1 MARPPAWETEGTR
14 RCSVT
19 RLNAVLRR
27 RRRLA
32 VALVA
37 ALALTPAAAQARP
50 AKWSVPAAPA
60 KWSPPSGSNEA
71 PGLAHIERSSWT

>member
-1 MARPPAWETEGTR
+1 
-14 RCSVT
+14 VT

-27 RRRLA
+27 RRRLT

-50 AKWSVPAAPA
+50 AKWSAPAAPA
-60 KWSPPSGSNEA
+60 KWSAPSGSGDGA
-71 PGLAHIERSSWT
+71 PAMLTDRSSWT

>member
-1 MARPPAWETEGTR
+1 
-14 RCSVT
+14 VT

-27 RRRLA
+27 RSRLT

-50 AKWSVPAAPA
+50 AKWSVPATPA
-60 KWSPPSGSNEA
+60 KWSAPSGSGEGGPTMHTN
-71 PGLAHIERSSWT
+71 RSSWT

>member
-1 MARPPAWETEGTR
+1 
-14 RCSVT
+14 VT

-27 RRRLA
+27 RRRLT

-50 AKWSVPAAPA
+50 AKWSAPAAPA
-60 KWSPPSGSNEA
+60 KWSAPSGSDDGA
-71 PGLAHIERSSWT
+71 PAMLTDRSSWT